1 MQKPPV
7 GFRGD
12 TGIGALTGLK
22 GVGQQEPFL
31 YEEIPREPKY
41 PEYTHA
47 TPYYRFYRP
56 TSTRFLGEE
65 IRHVFRPKDMGDL
78 LTSLVVKCRFPP
90 TSGDATCL
98 RNLGLSMIRRAD
110 LLIDGLVV
118 QTFRGEWMSIYE
130 SMYSSQQDREE
141 IFNIV
146 FNLGGTYDA
155 GASLKANDA
164 TQTLFFPLPFFFN
177 KHYVDSKVDTTSF
190 RVPFPMCSIHNS
202 EVTIVIQFRSLDEIV
217 SSTDG
222 FAAGADLLDFKF
234 VTREVTLTPQE
245 RFMLMS
251 KPQEYPIEKISTEE
265 IEVPATVGAKF
276 RYYFNSAYSCR
287 AIFWTFKNKLTGYN
301 PVFYTPI
308 INAQVVTLNKTDRGE
323 LRKPLFF
330 QEFQAY
336 VHNFHNNKTFYAY
349 SFAETPLQVVLDDYE
364 FRAPRPQSAY
374 IDMFFTTVSAGYEL
388 WTNQFA
394 ATQQNYTI
402 QDNRIILNTSVGLGG
417 ESVLNSLRMI
427 SFGYF
432 RTNTARVGIPGIS
445 YSSTTNEGDPPT
457 IPFKMRFE
465 PWNGSKITVGAVD
478 YFRTG
483 ADYHLD
489 GLNNMRNGSFYYNAD
504 EVSVP
509 AWSNADNDKA
519 IILFRNSSAVSATST
534 GGIQGQTTITVIDA
548 TGIVTGMDALNGSNI
563 SSTATVTGI
572 NSTTITMSEVNAGS
586 ITGDVIFQKRD
597 QTPEWVVTS
606 GSNIYSISEGTTM
619 TVDSTL
625 SGFSL
630 GTGYPTS
637 GATLSDT
644 TATSGYIKITSD
656 ARTNINTYIPAV
668 ETFIISVYYLST
680 NKFVAFDGRGTVV
693 EKDGSNGVVEGKFNR
708 IDTDGSGF
716 IDAIEFDVST
726 YDKDGDGK
734 VSFAEFKEIEEG

>member
-1 MQKPPV
+1 
-7 GFRGD
+7 
-12 TGIGALTGLK
+12 
-22 GVGQQEPFL
+22 
-31 YEEIPREPKY
+31 
-41 PEYTHA
+41 
-47 TPYYRFYRP
+47 
-56 TSTRFLGEE
+56 
-65 IRHVFRPKDMGDL
+65 
-78 LTSLVVKCRFPP
+78 
-90 TSGDATCL
+90 
-98 RNLGLSMIRRAD
+98 MIRRAD

-118 QTFRGEWMSIYE
+118 QTFQGEWMSIYE
-130 SMYSSQQDREE
+130 SMYSSEQDRTD
-141 IFNIV
+141 IFNTI
-146 FNLGGTYDA
+146 FNLGGPYDT
-155 GASLKANDA
+155 GVSLKTNDA

-190 RVPFPMCSIHNS
+190 RVPFPLCSIHNS
-202 EVTIVIQFRSLDEIV
+202 EVTIVIQFYSLAEIV
-217 SSTDG
+217 SSTSG
-222 FAAGADLLDFKF
+222 FATGADLLDFKF

-251 KPQEYPIEKISTEE
+251 KPQEYPIEKINTEE

-287 AIFWTFKNKLTGYN
+287 SIFWTFKNKLSGYN

-323 LRKPLFF
+323 IRKPLFF

-336 VHNFHNNKTFYAY
+336 IHNFHNNNTFYAY
-349 SFAETPLQVVLDDYE
+349 SFAEQPLQVVLGDYE

-388 WTNQFA
+388 WSSQFA
-394 ATQQNYTI
+394 ATQQNYTV
-402 QDNRIILNTSVGLGG
+402 QDTRIILDTSVGLGG
-417 ESVLNSLRMI
+417 DSVLKSLRMNTY
-427 SFGYF
+427 GYF

-445 YSSTTNEGDPPT
+445 YSSTSNDGPP
-457 IPFKMRFE
+457 PVPYKMRFE
-465 PWNGSKITVGAVD
+465 PWDGSKITVGAVD
-478 YFRTG
+478 YFRTPSS
-483 ADYHLD
+483 YYLD
-489 GLNNMRNGSFYYNAD
+489 GLNMMRNGSFYYNTD
-504 EVSVP
+504 KVTVP

-519 IILFRNSSAVSATST
+519 ILLFRNSTAVSTTATGT
-534 GGIQGQTTITVIDA
+534 QGENTITVTDA
-548 TGIVTGMDALNGSNI
+548 TGIVTGMDGLNGSNI
-563 SSTATVTGI
+563 SSTATITGI
-572 NSTTITMSEVNAGS
+572 SSLTITMSEEN
-586 ITGDVIFQKRD
+586 TGPVVGDTIFQTRD
-597 QTPEWVVTS
+597 GVPEWVVTS

-644 TATSGYIKITSD
+644 TPTSGYIKITSD
-656 ARTNINTYIPAV
+656 ARTNINTFIPAV
-668 ETFIISVYYLST
+668 ETFLVNIYYLST
-680 NKFVAFDGRGTVV
+680 SKFVAVDGRGTVV
-693 EKDGSNGVVEGKFNR
+693 DREGSNGVVEGKFNR

-726 YDKDGDGK
+726 YDRDGDGK

>member
-1 MQKPPV
+1 MLKPPV

-12 TGIGALTGLK
+12 TGIGALTALS
-22 GVGQQEPFL
+22 GVGQQDPFL
-31 YEEIPREPKY
+31 YEKIPREPRY

-65 IRHVFRPKDMGDL
+65 IRHVFRPQNMGDL
-78 LTSLVVKCRFPP
+78 LTSLMIKCRFPP
-90 TSGDATCL
+90 TSSSATCL

-118 QTFRGEWMSIYE
+118 QTFQGEWMSIYE
-130 SMYSSQQDREE
+130 SMYSSEQDRTDN
-141 IFNIV
+141 FNTM
-146 FNLGGTYDA
+146 FNLGGPYDT
-155 GASLKANDA
+155 GVSLKTNDA

-190 RVPFPMCSIHNS
+190 RVPFPLCSIHNS
-202 EVTIVIQFRSLDEIV
+202 EVTIVIQFYSLAEIV
-217 SSTDG
+217 SSTSG
-222 FAAGADLLDFKF
+222 FATGADLLDFKF

-251 KPQEYPIEKISTEE
+251 KPQEYPIEKINTEE

-287 AIFWTFKNKLTGYN
+287 SIFWTFKNKLSGYN

-323 LRKPLFF
+323 IRKPLFF

-336 VHNFHNNKTFYAY
+336 IHNFHNNNTFYAY
-349 SFAETPLQVVLDDYE
+349 SFAEQPLQVVLGDYE

-388 WTNQFA
+388 WSSQFA
-394 ATQQNYTI
+394 ATQQNYTV
-402 QDNRIILNTSVGLGG
+402 QDTRIILDTSVGLGG
-417 ESVLNSLRMI
+417 DSVLKSLRMNTY
-427 SFGYF
+427 GYF

-445 YSSTTNEGDPPT
+445 YSSTSNDGPP
-457 IPFKMRFE
+457 PVPYKMRFE
-465 PWNGSKITVGAVD
+465 PWDGSKITVGAVD
-478 YFRTG
+478 YFRTPSS
-483 ADYHLD
+483 YYLD
-489 GLNNMRNGSFYYNAD
+489 GLNMMRNGSFYYNTD
-504 EVSVP
+504 KVTVP

-519 IILFRNSSAVSATST
+519 ILLFRNSTAVSTTATGT
-534 GGIQGQTTITVIDA
+534 QGENTITVTDA
-548 TGIVTGMDALNGSNI
+548 TGIVTGMDGLNGSNI
-563 SSTATVTGI
+563 SSTATITGI
-572 NSTTITMSEVNAGS
+572 SSLTITMSEEN
-586 ITGDVIFQKRD
+586 TGPVVGDTIFQTRD
-597 QTPEWVVTS
+597 GVPEWVVTS

-644 TATSGYIKITSD
+644 TPTSGYIKITSD
-656 ARTNINTYIPAV
+656 ARTNINTFIPAV
-668 ETFIISVYYLST
+668 ETFLVNIYYLST
-680 NKFVAFDGRGTVV
+680 SKFVAVDGRGTVV
-693 EKDGSNGVVEGKFNR
+693 DREGSNGVVEGKFNR

-726 YDKDGDGK
+726 YDRDGDGK

>member
-1 MQKPPV
+1 MLKPPV

-12 TGIGALTGLK
+12 TGIGALTALS
-22 GVGQQEPFL
+22 GVGQQDPFL
-31 YEEIPREPKY
+31 YEKIPREPSY

-65 IRHVFRPKDMGDL
+65 IRHVFRPQNMGDL
-78 LTSLVVKCRFPP
+78 LTSLMIKCRFPP
-90 TSGDATCL
+90 TSSSATCL

-118 QTFRGEWMSIYE
+118 QTFQGEWMSIYE
-130 SMYSSQQDREE
+130 SMYSSEQDRTD
-141 IFNIV
+141 IFNTI
-146 FNLGGTYDA
+146 FNLGGAYDT
-155 GASLKANDA
+155 GVSLKTNDT

-177 KHYVDSKVDTTSF
+177 RHYVDSKVDTTSF
-190 RVPFPMCSIHNS
+190 RVPFPLCSIHNS
-202 EVTIVIQFRSLDEIV
+202 EVTIVIQFYRLDEIV
-217 SSTDG
+217 SSTSG
-222 FAAGADLLDFKF
+222 FATGADLLDFKF

-251 KPQEYPIEKISTEE
+251 KPQEYPIEKINTEE

-287 AIFWTFKNKLTGYN
+287 SIFWTFKNKLTGYN

-323 LRKPLFF
+323 VRKPLFF

-349 SFAETPLQVVLDDYE
+349 SFAEQPLQVVLGDYE

-388 WTNQFA
+388 WSSQFA
-394 ATQQNYTI
+394 ATQQNYTV
-402 QDNRIILNTSVGLGG
+402 QDTRIILDTSVGLGG
-417 ESVLNSLRMI
+417 SSVLKSLRMNTY
-427 SFGYF
+427 GYF
-432 RTNTARVGIPGIS
+432 RTNTARVGIPGTS
-445 YSSTTNEGDPPT
+445 YSSTSNDGPPPDT
-457 IPFKMRFE
+457 PYKMRFE
-465 PWNGSKITVGAVD
+465 PWDGSKITVGAVD
-478 YFRTG
+478 YFRTPSS
-483 ADYHLD
+483 YYLD
-489 GLNNMRNGSFYYNAD
+489 GLNKMRNRSFYYNSD
-504 EVSVP
+504 KVSVP

-519 IILFRNSSAVSATST
+519 VILFRNSTAVSTSAT
-534 GGIQGQTTITVIDA
+534 GIQGENTITVTDA
-548 TGIVTGMDALNGSNI
+548 TGIVTGMDGLNGSNI
-563 SSTATVTGI
+563 SSTATITGI
-572 NSTTITMSEVNAGS
+572 SSLTITMSEEN
-586 ITGDVIFQKRD
+586 TGPVVGDTIFQTRD
-597 QTPEWVVTS
+597 GVPEWVVTS

-644 TATSGYIKITSD
+644 TPTSGYIKITSD
-656 ARTNINTYIPAV
+656 ARTNINTFIPAV
-668 ETFIISVYYLST
+668 ETFLVNIYYLST
-680 NKFVAFDGRGTVV
+680 NKFVAVDGRGTVV
-693 EKDGSNGVVEGKFNR
+693 DKDETNGVVEGKFNR

>member
-1 MQKPPV
+1 MLKPPV

-12 TGIGALTGLK
+12 TGIGALTALS
-22 GVGQQEPFL
+22 GVGQQDPFL
-31 YEEIPREPKY
+31 YEKIPREPRY

-65 IRHVFRPKDMGDL
+65 IRHVFRPQNMGDL
-78 LTSLVVKCRFPP
+78 LTSLMIKCRFPP
-90 TSGDATCL
+90 TSSSATCL

-118 QTFRGEWMSIYE
+118 QTFQGEWMSIYE
-130 SMYSSQQDREE
+130 SMYSSEQDRTD
-141 IFNIV
+141 IFNTI
-146 FNLGGTYDA
+146 FNLGGPYDT
-155 GASLKANDA
+155 GVSLKTNDA

-190 RVPFPMCSIHNS
+190 RVPFPLCSIHNS
-202 EVTIVIQFRSLDEIV
+202 EVTIVIQFYRLDEIV
-217 SSTDG
+217 SSTSG
-222 FAAGADLLDFKF
+222 FSTGADLLDFKF

-251 KPQEYPIEKISTEE
+251 KPQEYPIEKINTEE

-287 AIFWTFKNKLTGYN
+287 SIFWTFKNKLTGYN

-323 LRKPLFF
+323 IRKPLFF

-336 VHNFHNNKTFYAY
+336 IHNFHNNNTFYAY
-349 SFAETPLQVVLDDYE
+349 SFAEQPLQVVLGDYE

-388 WTNQFA
+388 WSSQFA

-402 QDNRIILNTSVGLGG
+402 QDTRIILDTSVGLGG
-417 ESVLNSLRMI
+417 SSVLKSLRMNT
-427 SFGYF
+427 FGYF

-445 YSSTTNEGDPPT
+445 YSSTSNDGPPPET
-457 IPFKMRFE
+457 PYKMRFE
-465 PWNGSKITVGAVD
+465 PWDGNKITIGVTD
-478 YFRTG
+478 YFRSPTAHYVDSSGDFQDGSFTYSGGTETVNVPFWSDSSNTNAVVIVQDG
-483 ADYHLD
+483 ADAAPLWGTCTANLY
-489 GLNNMRNGSFYYNAD
+489 
-504 EVSVP
+504 
-509 AWSNADNDKA
+509 
-519 IILFRNSSAVSATST
+519 ATSAGDPVT
-534 GGIQGQTTITVIDA
+534 VSTITASFTLNTNHPTDA
-548 TGIVTGMDALNGSNI
+548 GT
-563 SSTATVTGI
+563 TV
-572 NSTTITMSEVNAGS
+572 STT
-586 ITGDVIFQKRD
+586 
-597 QTPEWVVTS
+597 
-606 GSNIYSISEGTTM
+606 
-619 TVDSTL
+619 
-625 SGFSL
+625 
-630 GTGYPTS
+630 
-637 GATLSDT
+637 
-644 TATSGYIKITSD
+644 TASSGYIKITSD
-656 ARTNINTYIPAV
+656 ARTNINTFIPAV
-668 ETFIISVYYLST
+668 ETFLVNIYYLST
-680 NKFVAFDGRGTVV
+680 SKFVAVDGRGTVV
-693 EKDGSNGVVEGKFNR
+693 DRDGSNGVVEGKFNR

-726 YDKDGDGK
+726 YDRDGDGK